1 MGNRYFPGTAM
12 GGRLYPEGIG
22 NWGPWDRGRLV
33 YWTEANVDG
42 ILKMRTVDR
51 KADTADQLTEMTRAT
66 VRPGP
71 AVTIWI
77 REGLEDV
84 AQKLWEHPKAKDQND
99 IDAQRDI

>member
-22 NWGPWDRGRLV
+22 NWGPWDRSRLV
-33 YWTEANVDG
+33 YT
-42 ILKMRTVDR
+42 
-51 KADTADQLTEMTRAT
+51 
-66 VRPGP
+66 P
-71 AVTIWI
+71 VTIWI